1 MKIVISDDYQ
11 DCVRHLNCFNKIQH
25 HDLEIFNDTV
35 SELDAKVERFK
46 DAEAI
51 VLTRERTVIDSSL
64 LKRLPKLKLISQT
77 GKIASHVD
85 LTACKEHGVVVMDGR
100 GSGSATA
107 ELNLLLILAA
117 LRNIVPEV
125 NRLQSGKWQ
134 GTVGRQL
141 SGKLLGV
148 YGFGRIG
155 QQICKLGQAFGA
167 RVLVWGRESSLIR
180 AKEMGFEVATSK
192 ENFFSTSDIISLQLR
207 LNPETAAIGQQIC
220 KLGQAFG
227 ARVLVWGRE
236 SSLIRAKE
244 MGFEVATSKENFFST
259 SDIIS
264 LQLRL
269 NPETVAIVT
278 SSDLALMKSDS
289 LLVNTSRAELIERG
303 ALYAGLKQGHPG
315 FAAIDVY
322 ESEPVLNAADPLL
335 QLPNCLCTPHLGFV
349 EQDNYEAYFG
359 VAFDNINAFVDGNM
373 QNRVV

>member
-25 HDLEIFNDTV
+25 HDIQIFNDTV
-35 SELDAKVERFK
+35 SDLDAKVSRFQ

-51 VLTRERTVIDSSL
+51 ILTRERTVIDRSL
-64 LKRLPKLKLISQT
+64 IERLPRLKLVSQT

-85 LTACKEHGVVVMDGR
+85 LDACKERGIVVVDGR

-107 ELNLLLILAA
+107 EMAILLILAS

-141 SGKLLGV
+141 SGKVLGV

-155 QQICKLGQAFGA
+155 QQVCQLGKAFGS
-167 RVLVWGRESSLIR
+167 RILVWGRESSLIK

-192 ENFFSTSDIISLQLR
+192 EHFFSTSDIISLQLR
-207 LNPETAAIGQQIC
+207 LNSETAG
-220 KLGQAFG
+220 
-227 ARVLVWGRE
+227 
-236 SSLIRAKE
+236 
-244 MGFEVATSKENFFST
+244 
-259 SDIIS
+259 
-264 LQLRL
+264 
-269 NPETVAIVT
+269 IVT
-278 SSDLALMKSDS
+278 ATDLSLMKSDS
-289 LLVNTSRAELIERG
+289 ILVNTSRAELIERG
-303 ALYAGLKQGHPG
+303 ALYAGLKLSHPG

-322 ESEPVLNAADPLL
+322 ESEPILNAADPLL

-349 EQDNYEAYFG
+349 EKENYEAYFG
-359 VAFDNINAFVDGNM
+359 IAFDNINAFVDGNV